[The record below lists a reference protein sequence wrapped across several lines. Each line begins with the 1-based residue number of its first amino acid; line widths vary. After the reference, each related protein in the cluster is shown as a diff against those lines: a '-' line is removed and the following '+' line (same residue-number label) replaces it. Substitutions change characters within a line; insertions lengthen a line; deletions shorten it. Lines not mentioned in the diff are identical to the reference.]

1 MIYLREAEQTD
12 IELLFAWA
20 NDPVVR
26 QNSFTTDPIPYED
39 HRRWFQRIMADD
51 KVLQYIMMDDENPVG
66 QIRLNLE
73 NDTAEIG
80 YSIAVEYRGR
90 GYGHKILR
98 LIVDEVKEQHPEI
111 KTLIAKVKPENLAS
125 KKLFESEGYEMKYS
139 CYSLDTM
146 CGGVLRAN

>member
-12 IELLFAWA
+12 IEFPFAWA
-20 NDPVVR
+20 IDPEVR

-39 HRRWFQRIMADD
+39 HRRWFERIMADD

-90 GYGHKILR
+90 EYGHKILR

-125 KKLFESEGYEMKYS
+125 KNYLKVRAMK
-139 CYSLDTM
+139 
-146 CGGVLRAN
+146 